1 MITQEQLNQL
11 LEQTQEI
18 AKEVGAF
25 IRKERQHF
33 DVEKVEHKG
42 FNDLVS
48 YVDKEAE
55 RQIVEKLGAIFP
67 EAGFITEEGTSTA
80 QGEIY
85 NWVIDP
91 LDGTTNFIHGIPVFA
106 VSIGLMEKDEV
117 IMGVVYEVNRH
128 ECFYA
133 MKGGG
138 AFCND
143 TPIRVSKAPGLS
155 ASLISTGFPY
165 YNFELIDRYLNSMK
179 SLMQKTHGLRRLGS
193 AAVDLCYVAAGRTEG
208 FFEYNLNSYD
218 VAAGVIIVQEAGGK
232 VTDFSGGGDYIFG
245 RNIVAS
251 NGCIHD
257 HFLVVLDEFWS
268 DVSLKGNTK

>member
-1 MITQEQLNQL
+1 MLTQDQLSVL
-11 LEQTQEI
+11 LEQTQSV

-55 RQIVEKLGAIFP
+55 RQIVDKLSLIFP
-67 EAGFITEEGTSTA
+67 EAGFITEEGTNTIRA
-80 QGEIY
+80 EVY

-91 LDGTTNFIHGIPVFA
+91 LDGTTNFIHGIPNYS
-106 VSIGLMEKDEV
+106 VSIALIENNEV
-117 IMGVVYEVNRH
+117 ILGVVYEINRH
-128 ECFYA
+128 ECFYS

-143 TPIRVSKAPGLS
+143 TRIKVSTAPDLS
-155 ASLISTGFPY
+155 ASLIATGFPY
-165 YNFELIDRYLNSMK
+165 YNFDLIDRYLNSMK

-193 AAVDLCYVAAGRTEG
+193 AAVDLCYVATGRTEG

-218 VAAGVIIVQEAGGK
+218 VAAGAIILLEAGGK
-232 VTDFSGGGDYIFG
+232 VTDFSGGSDYLFG
-245 RNIVAS
+245 RQIVAS
-251 NGCIHD
+251 NGKIHSE
-257 HFLVVLDEFWS
+257 FLSVLGEFW
-268 DVSLKGNTK
+268 G

>member
-1 MITQEQLNQL
+1 MITEEKLSLL
-11 LEQTQEI
+11 LEETQEI
-18 AKEVGAF
+18 AKQVGAF

-55 RQIVEKLGAIFP
+55 KKIVAALSKILP
-67 EAGFITEEGTSTA
+67 EAGFITEEGTNTTRA
-80 QGEIY
+80 DRY

-91 LDGTTNFIHGIPVFA
+91 LDGTTNFIHGVPVFA
-106 VSIGLMEKDEV
+106 VSIALIDGEEV
-117 IMGVVYEVNRH
+117 ILGVVYEVNRH

-143 TPIRVSKAPGLS
+143 TKIKVSPAPDLS
-155 ASLISTGFPY
+155 ASLIATGFPY
-165 YNFELIDRYLNSMK
+165 YNFELIDKYLAALKSM
-179 SLMQKTHGLRRLGS
+179 MQKTHGLRRFGS
-193 AAVDLCYVAAGRTEG
+193 AATDLCYVASGRIEG

-218 VAAGVIIVQEAGGK
+218 VAAGALIVQEAGGA
-232 VTDFSGGGDYIFG
+232 VTDFSGGNNFVFG
-245 RNIVAS
+245 REIIAS
-251 NGCIHD
+251 NGRIQE
-257 HFLVVLDEFWS
+257 EFSKEIQAIW
-268 DVSLKGNTK
+268 K

>member
-1 MITQEQLNQL
+1 MLSQEQLSKL
-11 LEQTQEI
+11 LEQTQDV
-18 AKEVGAF
+18 AKKVGAF

-55 RQIVEKLGAIFP
+55 RQIVEKLAKILP
-67 EAGFITEEGTSTA
+67 EAGFITEEGTNSTQA
-80 QGEIY
+80 EVF

-91 LDGTTNFIHGIPVFA
+91 LDGTTNFIHGLPVFA
-106 VSIGLMEKDEV
+106 VSIALMEKEE
-117 IMGVVYEVNRH
+117 IILGVVYEVNRH

-143 TPIRVSKAPGLS
+143 TRIKVSPAPDLS
-155 ASLISTGFPY
+155 ASLIATGFPY

-193 AAVDLCYVAAGRTEG
+193 AAVDLCYVASGRTEG

-218 VAAGVIIVQEAGGK
+218 VAAGALIVQEAGGK
-232 VTDFSGGGDYIFG
+232 VTDFAGGGDYVFG
-245 RNIVAS
+245 RKIVAS
-251 NGCIHD
+251 NGNIHRE
-257 HFLVVLDEFWS
+257 FLAVLDEFW
-268 DVSLKGNTK
+268 K

>member
-1 MITQEQLNQL
+1 MITQEILSQL

-48 YVDKEAE
+48 YVDKQAE
-55 RQIVEKLGAIFP
+55 RQIVEKLSVIFP
-67 EAGFITEEGTSTA
+67 EAGFITEEGTNTT
-80 QGEIY
+80 QGETY

-91 LDGTTNFIHGIPVFA
+91 LDGTTNFIHGVPVFA
-106 VSIGLMEKDEV
+106 VSIALMENAEV

-143 TPIRVSKAPGLS
+143 TRIRVSQAPDLS
-155 ASLISTGFPY
+155 ASLIATGFPY
-165 YNFELIDRYLNSMK
+165 YNFDLIDRYLNSMK
-179 SLMQKTHGLRRLGS
+179 SLMQKSHGLRRMGS
-193 AAVDLCYVAAGRTEG
+193 AAVDLCYVASGRTEG

-218 VAAGVIIVQEAGGK
+218 VAAGVILVQEAGGS
-232 VTDFSGGGDYIFG
+232 VTDFAGGDDFVFG

-251 NGCIHD
+251 NAKIHGE
-257 HFLVVLDEFWS
+257 FLEVLGQFW
-268 DVSLKGNTK
+268 DGVILKENTK

>member
-1 MITQEQLNQL
+1 MLTSNQL
-11 LEQTQEI
+11 AEILESTQNI

-33 DVEKVEHKG
+33 DVDKVEHKG

-55 RQIVEKLGAIFP
+55 RMIVEKLSPILP
-67 EAGFITEEGTSTA
+67 EAGFITEEGTNTTQA
-80 QGEIY
+80 EVY

-91 LDGTTNFIHGIPVFA
+91 LDGTTNFIHGIPNFS
-106 VSIGLMEKDEV
+106 VSIALMENDQV
-117 IMGVVYEVNRH
+117 ILGVVYEVNRH

-133 MKGGG
+133 QKGGG

-143 TPIRVSKAPGLS
+143 TRIKVSEAPDLS
-155 ASLISTGFPY
+155 ASLIATGFPY

-179 SLMQKTHGLRRLGS
+179 ALMQKTHGLRRLGS

-218 VAAGVIIVQEAGGK
+218 VAAGAIIVSEAGGT
-232 VTDFSGGGDYIFG
+232 VTDFAGGSDYVFG
-245 RNIVAS
+245 RKIVAS
-251 NGCIHD
+251 NGKIHSE
-257 HFLVVLDEFWS
+257 FLAVLSEFW
-268 DVSLKGNTK
+268 D

>member
-1 MITQEQLNQL
+1 MLSPEQFKTLLEKTQEV
-11 LEQTQEI
+11 
-18 AKEVGAF
+18 AKKVGAF

-33 DVEKVEHKG
+33 DIGRIEHKG

-55 RQIVEKLGAIFP
+55 RRIVDSLAKILP
-67 EAGFITEEGTSTA
+67 EAGFITEEGTNSTLA
-80 QGEIY
+80 EEY

-91 LDGTTNFIHGIPVFA
+91 LDGTTNFIHGIPVFS
-106 VSIGLMEKDEV
+106 VSIALMERDQV
-117 IMGVVYEVNRH
+117 ILGVVYEVNRH

-143 TPIRVSKAPGLS
+143 TRITVSTAPDLS

-165 YNFELIDRYLNSMK
+165 YNFDLIDRYLNSMK
-179 SLMQKTHGLRRLGS
+179 SLMQKTHGLRRMGS
-193 AAVDLCYVAAGRTEG
+193 AAVDLCYVASGRTEG

-218 VAAGVIIVQEAGGK
+218 VAAGALIVQEAGGT
-232 VTDFSGGGDYIFG
+232 VTDFSGGGDFIFG
-245 RNIVAS
+245 RRIVAS
-251 NGCIHD
+251 NSNIHED
-257 HFLVVLDEFWS
+257 FLAVLSEFWGDS
-268 DVSLKGNTK
+268 AQ

>member
-1 MITQEQLNQL
+1 MFSPEQLNTL
-11 LEQTQEI
+11 LEETQEV
-18 AKEVGAF
+18 AKKVGAF

-33 DVEKVEHKG
+33 DVRRIEHKG

-55 RQIVEKLGAIFP
+55 RQIVESLSKILP
-67 EAGFITEEGTSTA
+67 EAGFITEEGTNSTLA
-80 QGEIY
+80 EVY

-106 VSIGLMEKDEV
+106 VSIALMEKEEL
-117 IMGVVYEVNRH
+117 ILGVVYEVNRH

-143 TPIRVSKAPGLS
+143 TKIQVSAAPDLS

-179 SLMQKTHGLRRLGS
+179 SLMQKTHGLRRMGS
-193 AAVDLCYVAAGRTEG
+193 AAVDLCYVASGRTEG

-218 VAAGVIIVQEAGGK
+218 VAAGALIVQEAGGV
-232 VTDFSGGGDYIFG
+232 VTDFSGGSDFIFG
-245 RNIVAS
+245 RKIVAS
-251 NGCIHD
+251 NGNIHLE
-257 HFLVVLDEFWS
+257 FLAALAEWW
-268 DVSLKGNTK
+268 K

>member
-1 MITQEQLNQL
+1 MITKEQLELL

-18 AKEVGAF
+18 AREAGAF

-33 DVEKVEHKG
+33 DLKKVEHKG

-55 RQIVEKLGAIFP
+55 LLIVNGLSKIFP
-67 EAGFITEEGTSTA
+67 EAGFITEEGTNSTMA
-80 QGEIY
+80 EVF

-106 VSIGLMEKDEV
+106 VSIALIEKNEV
-117 IMGVVYEVNRH
+117 VLGVVYEVNRH

-143 TPIRVSKAPGLS
+143 TKIKVSAAPDLS
-155 ASLISTGFPY
+155 ASLIATGFPY
-165 YNFELIDRYLNSMK
+165 YNFELIDRYLGVMK
-179 SLMQKTHGLRRLGS
+179 ALMQKSHGLRRLGS

-218 VAAGVIIVQEAGGK
+218 VAAGALIVQEAGGK
-232 VTDFSGGGDYIFG
+232 VTDFSEGRDFVFG
-245 RNIVAS
+245 RQIVAS
-251 NGCIHD
+251 NEKIHD
-257 HFLVVLDEFWS
+257 QLLQELKPFW
-268 DVSLKGNTK
+268 N